1 MRIGIVF
8 HKNPYAPPKGIDLV
22 RLRNIAGGLIQ
33 RGLEAEVIAPVDNE
47 GRIDG
52 FIPVRRLEALQEG
65 HYDLIKT
72 SYHYSVL
79 HVRDFDG
86 PVVSRIVRVV
96 DEKYPERD
104 EPFRKKLLE
113 CQDVIAAKASAVVLN
128 NEENAARWRRLYGQR
143 QKVAIIGTGCPFKIP
158 TLGENPYGV
167 EKAAILFLG
176 SIASE
181 RMLLMLNS
189 AAELL
194 EATADIHLV
203 GANKVSMYGGKG
215 YINPHPSIRN
225 HGEIPEPLIWD
236 YIRHANLGIALAA
249 GPHAFDNDISKI
261 SNYLRGGLPV
271 LSEERIIN
279 NQLIEDT
286 GLGREF
292 RYDSPRS
299 MAHQALE
306 MLETDYSGGKDFVM
320 ALMANEHSWDRK
332 VESYIELFRQVLQK

>member
-1 MRIGIVF
+1 MPNDECCYFIVMRIGIVF

-203 GANKVSMYGGKG
+203 GANKVSMY
-215 YINPHPSIRN
+215 R
-225 HGEIPEPLIWD
+225 GERLYQSAPEYKESRRDSGTSDMGLHQARKP
-236 YIRHANLGIALAA
+236 GIALAA

-292 RYDSPRS
+292 RSDRPP
-299 MAHQALE
+299 
-306 MLETDYSGGKDFVM
+306 
-320 ALMANEHSWDRK
+320 EHGAPSAGDA
-332 VESYIELFRQVLQK
+332 